1 MSRSS
6 DATVLVTGSSGFIG
20 SHLSSK
26 LAGRGYSVV
35 GLDVVPPRVSLPPGV
50 EAIRG
55 DIRDESEL
63 RRILF
68 DKRPNVIYHLAAQ
81 TSVAVSMRDP
91 VIDVE
96 VNVLATVQLAHLA
109 AEAGV
114 RRLVFFSTGGSL
126 YGQPEQ
132 LPVDENTA
140 AVPVSIYG
148 SSKLAAESQ
157 LQVLAQQGVF
167 ELSVLRPANVY
178 GPHQDSEGEAGVIA
192 IFIARMLS
200 DEPVTIFGDG
210 TQSRDYIYVDDVVDA
225 AMMAASGPFA
235 TCLIGTGIGTTT
247 QGVFDKLAELCQ
259 YQRAPMFASERP
271 GDITG
276 IELDSSRALSVWGWK
291 PRVNLDHGMATTVE
305 WFRSEAS
312 TGSSGRT

>member
-91 VIDVE
+91 VVDVE

-157 LQVLAQQGVF
+157 LRVLAQQGVF

-235 TCLIGTGIGTTT
+235 TCVIGTGIGTTT
-247 QGVFDKLAELCQ
+247 QGVFDKLAELCR

-271 GDITG
+271 GDIAG

-312 TGSSGRT
+312 TGSGGRT